1 MEFLAPTRI
10 SPEWNLILHKCS
22 LCLEK
27 VLVTVFTEMIFIK
40 YPRTCDFNNMAQ
52 SYHSG
57 LHLILSLFFSL
68 LIYPFPFYLR
78 MFFFFL
84 LDDTCRDDKAY
95 EAFCKDYRDNDF
107 CTKYPYGMDKHCALT
122 CGFCSKSFSEETNN
136 CEQQALEGSCQ
147 RQWNAFRGFNNCFF
161 QIWFKFE
168 LRRQKGFQ
176 VTYLNHII

>member
-1 MEFLAPTRI
+1 MHNPFTVGYTKFLAYFFLFLSI
-10 SPEWNLILHKCS
+10 HS
-22 LCLEK
+22 LS
-27 VLVTVFTEMIFIK
+27 M
-40 YPRTCDFNNMAQ
+40 Y
-52 SYHSG
+52 G
-57 LHLILSLFFSL
+57 
-68 LIYPFPFYLR
+68 
-78 MFFFFL
+78 FFFL

-107 CTKYPYGMDKHCALT
+107 CTKYPYGMNKHCALT